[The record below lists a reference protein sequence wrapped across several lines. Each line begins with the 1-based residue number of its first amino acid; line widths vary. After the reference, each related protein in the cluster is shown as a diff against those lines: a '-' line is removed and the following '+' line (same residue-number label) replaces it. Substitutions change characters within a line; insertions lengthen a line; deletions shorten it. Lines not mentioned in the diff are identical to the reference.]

1 METESQGYASRVAA
15 WSGKGTWRF
24 EMKKSSR
31 RLTFAATIAGAA
43 VAAALTACHETV
55 YGPPETPAG
64 ETYDPAS
71 EVPES
76 VYGPPPEEAA
86 EDADTSGFAV
96 EDLYGP
102 PVELETEEITEE
114 QEESAEEGVTSLTA
128 KPAEPE
134 RETIPAGLYGPPP
147 ADLERYDP
155 AQEIP

>member
-1 METESQGYASRVAA
+1 
-15 WSGKGTWRF
+15 
-24 EMKKSSR
+24 MKKSSR

-86 EDADTSGFAV
+86 EDADT
-96 EDLYGP
+96 
-102 PVELETEEITEE
+102 PVLQWKICMAHLSNSERRSQRNRRRARRKVSHPLR
-114 QEESAEEGVTSLTA
+114 QSLRNRKGRQFLLVSMVRLLLTW
-128 KPAEPE
+128 KDMTP
-134 RETIPAGLYGPPP
+134 RK
-147 ADLERYDP
+147 RYQRMSMALP
-155 AQEIP
+155 